1 MDGTI
6 KNSKLIFYKTESSQ
20 NLVELINIK
29 IQGWLYSKVRNKA
42 IFFTNVSWQKQV
54 IN

>member
-29 IQGWLYSKVRNKA
+29 IQKITKPFKYFYAEAYGWSTYGHYKE
-42 IFFTNVSWQKQV
+42 
-54 IN
+54 

>member
-20 NLVELINIK
+20 NLLEFINTQIQK
-29 IQGWLYSKVRNKA
+29 ITKPCEFKY
-42 IFFTNVSWQKQV
+42 FFAEAYG
-54 IN
+54 

>member
-6 KNSKLIFYKTESSQ
+6 KKSKLIFYKTESSQ

-29 IQGWLYSKVRNKA
+29 NTKKNHET
-42 IFFTNVSWQKQV
+42 FQV
-54 IN
+54 LLC